1 MAPTEVKHELPM
13 SIRKLVVT
21 MWNKHTNGWYYYT
34 DINDLQIQYMAEA
47 LCALENKETENKA
60 QEEWYS
66 NNNLRMEN
74 IEQSIKNLGVDLR
87 NIQAQIQNP
96 PDNSDAIA
104 DKVQE
109 TFTSFST
116 RQLLRD
122 VFETS
127 LSRSMNEIT
136 SQISATVETSIE
148 ETIPGTDD
156 IASAVADQISIEE
169 HVEAG
174 VRNVLND
181 MLSRAQAL

>member
-47 LCALENKETENKA
+47 LCALENKDTENKA

-87 NIQAQIQNP
+87 NIEAQIQNP
-96 PDNSDAIA
+96 TDNSEAIA
-104 DKVQE
+104 DKVQD
-109 TFTSFST
+109 TFTSFTT
-116 RQLLRD
+116 RQMLREI
-122 VFETS
+122 FEAS
-127 LSRSMNEIT
+127 INRSINEIT

-148 ETIPGTDD
+148 ETIPGTDE
-156 IASAVADQISIEE
+156 IASAVAEQMSIEDS
-169 HVEAG
+169 VEAG

-181 MLSRAQAL
+181 MLSRAQNL